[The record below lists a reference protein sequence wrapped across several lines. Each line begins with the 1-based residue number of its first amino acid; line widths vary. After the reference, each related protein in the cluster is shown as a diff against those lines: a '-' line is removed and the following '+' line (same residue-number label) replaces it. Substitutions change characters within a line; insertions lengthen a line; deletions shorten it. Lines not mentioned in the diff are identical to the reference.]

1 LIKFFSILLIFL
13 VPGWAA
19 GLEPEQILVV
29 ANGDIAESV
38 NIAEYY
44 CAKRKVPLQNV
55 LKLKLGKELVD
66 HISRNDYK
74 KLIAG
79 PVRNELMKKV
89 SSEKIRCLLTI
100 YGVPYKVGR
109 RGVLKGEE
117 KNLKKLR
124 SLADEKC
131 KKLKT
136 LVDELDIPGKNK
148 SDRQN
153 IDLKS
158 AVKMLKDLDGDLDK
172 IREEIE
178 ALKDGSGKQ
187 DALEK
192 WLEIYAKIYGKRHAW
207 GNAQTKAGVYIPLTT
222 DEKLKLELLQ
232 IYFNKVK
239 KEAWGYGT
247 KLAGDFYEKVKLLA
261 GLNGII
267 LRLDAD
273 INNISGHETNASVDS
288 ELSMVMFDDY
298 PLYRWQKNELKN
310 ALFPELAKTLMVSR
324 LDGPSEGIALGL
336 VDKAI
341 KAQREG
347 LKGKAYIDKGYSLL
361 QTKPLYK
368 VYDDHMGKAADL
380 IAGAGFMEVITDE
393 TKNVFGE
400 GKCPQTALYCGWY
413 SLRRYVDAFD
423 FVYGAIG
430 YHIASLEAVD
440 LRDGQSTQW
449 VPSMLTDGITVTM
462 GAVAEPYLSAFPKPD
477 RFFAELFKGKTVV
490 EAYYRSQPF
499 NSWQM
504 VLIGDPLY
512 RPFAPV
518 DQVHRKR

>member
-1 LIKFFSILLIFL
+1 M
-13 VPGWAA
+13 PGWAA
-19 GLEPEQILVV
+19 ALEPEQILVI

-38 NIAEYY
+38 SIAEYY
-44 CAKRKVPLQNV
+44 CIKRKVPLENV

-66 HISRNDYK
+66 YINRSDYE

-79 PVRNELMKKV
+79 PIRGELTKKK

-100 YGVPYKVGR
+100 YGMPYKVGQ

-117 KNLKKLR
+117 KNLKKLI

-136 LVDELDIPGKNK
+136 LVDELDIPSK
-148 SDRQN
+148 SKIAGQN

-158 AVKMLKDLDGDLDK
+158 AMKILKDLEADLDRV
-172 IREEIE
+172 REEIE
-178 ALKDGSGKQ
+178 ILKDEPEKQ

-192 WLEIYAKIYGKRHAW
+192 WLDIYAKIYGKRSAW
-207 GNAQTKAGVYIPLTT
+207 KDAQIKAGVYIPLAT

-232 IYFNKVK
+232 IYFNKVRR
-239 KEAWGYGT
+239 ETWDYGA
-247 KLAGDFYEKVKLLA
+247 KLTDGFYEKIEFFA

-273 INNISGHETNASVDS
+273 INNISGRETNASVDS

-310 ALFPELAKTLMVSR
+310 TLFPKLAKTLMVSR
-324 LDGPSEGIALGL
+324 LDGPSEKIVRGL
-336 VDKAI
+336 VDKAV
-341 KAQREG
+341 KAQQEG

-368 VYDDHMGKAADL
+368 VYDDHLAKAADV
-380 IAGAGFMEVITDE
+380 IAGVGFMEVITNN
-393 TKNVFGE
+393 TKNVFGK

-413 SLRRYVDAFD
+413 SLKRYVDAFD
-423 FVYGAIG
+423 FVDGAIG
-430 YHIASLEAVD
+430 YHIASLEAVN

-449 VPSMLTDGITVTM
+449 VPSMLTDGITVTI

-504 VLIGDPLY
+504 MLIGDPLY
-512 RPFAPV
+512 RPFNPV